1 MQALTIP
8 AVLGLLM
15 LSQVAA
21 AQEGT
26 AAKSRTSETPA
37 VRTYTTEESAALS
50 RAAREK
56 TEAQERVR
64 DRRMKSIAKGICTG
78 C

>member
-15 LSQVAA
+15 LSQAAVA
-21 AQEGT
+21 QDGS
-26 AAKSRTSETPA
+26 AAKGRTLEPPA
-37 VRTYTTEESAALS
+37 ARTYTTEESAALS

>member
-15 LSQVAA
+15 LSQAAVA
-21 AQEGT
+21 QDGS
-26 AAKSRTSETPA
+26 AAKGRTSETPA
-37 VRTYTTEESAALS
+37 ARTYTTEESAALS

>member
-15 LSQVAA
+15 LSQAAA
-21 AQEGT
+21 AQESS
-26 AAKSRTSETPA
+26 AAKSRVPETSA
-37 VRTYTTEESAALS
+37 AQTYTAEESAALS